1 IAVYR
6 CRERRKKASGEPRQV
21 QRQRQGRRPSW
32 SRPSRVRNDLDVPC
46 DGFEQ
51 LRVLDRD
58 RRRGLA
64 LERLAVRMW
73 LVIPGRDLVAME
85 GNDLGKGIVQLFGRQ
100 FGGQRLGGF

>member
-1 IAVYR
+1 MVTSFAGS
-6 CRERRKKASGEPRQV
+6 E
-21 QRQRQGRRPSW
+21 
-32 SRPSRVRNDLDVPC
+32 DLDVPC

-58 RRRGLA
+58 RRRRLA
-64 LERLAVRMW
+64 LERLADRMS

-100 FGGQRLGGF
+100 FGGQRLGGFPARCPSQHV